1 MTSSVSTCLSKLAK
15 EEEAFDNHVK
25 HIKGLFQVQRES
37 LNQAIEKGKTMNEED
52 RLAYH
57 ALFIEDCQS
66 LLKNIQ
72 ELHAS
77 INRVKEE
84 IEKEMR
90 AKRENEGGE
99 LCDAANGNDLV
110 KVKTIVHR
118 GFADVN
124 WVDEV
129 KEINNNWFI

>member
-15 EEEAFDNHVK
+15 KEEAFDNHVK
-25 HIKGLFQVQRES
+25 HVKGLFQVQRES
-37 LNQAIEKGKTMNEED
+37 LNQAIEKGKAMNEED

-57 ALFIEDCQS
+57 ALYLEDCQS
-66 LLKNIQ
+66 LIKNIQ
-72 ELHAS
+72 KLHAS

-90 AKRENEGGE
+90 ARREKEGGE
-99 LCDAANGNDLV
+99 LYNAANDNNLV
-110 KVKTIVHR
+110 KTKAIVHR

-124 WVDEV
+124 WGNKVRE
-129 KEINNNWFI
+129 N